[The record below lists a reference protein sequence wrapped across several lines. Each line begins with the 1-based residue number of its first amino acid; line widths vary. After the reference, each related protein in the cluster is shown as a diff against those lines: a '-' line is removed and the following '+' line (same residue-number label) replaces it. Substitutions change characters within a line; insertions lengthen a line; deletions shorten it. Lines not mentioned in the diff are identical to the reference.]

1 MRPFPTRP
9 IGLLSSLC
17 LPAALTT
24 LSDLL
29 DRLNSFGNFD
39 VFLYIQHVYFPAR
52 WTNSPFLP
60 KVPYSSLWLNDRR
73 TGRETRGKWRWGGA
87 RRDWALVAGVIG
99 RTPEAGHA
107 YLTSLAVY
115 RLFQRQGTRSAS
127 GTAVRPLLDNQQRK
141 RRATSQQPQKVR
153 SVHRAT
159 VLPTERAP
167 QPGHDRPG
175 EPAPSRCEERSAPSH
190 PECAAICSRP
200 AITMAMAYR

>member
-1 MRPFPTRP
+1 MAALGAGEGGTRGPGADGRRCGHYGLLVSGRTTAGWHSSTKNQELMRPFPTRP

-39 VFLYIQHVYFPAR
+39 FFIHTEMYISRPVRPTAPFCPKCPY
-52 WTNSPFLP
+52 WSP
-60 KVPYSSLWLNDRR
+60 WLNDRR

-115 RLFQRQGTRSAS
+115 RLF
-127 GTAVRPLLDNQQRK
+127 
-141 RRATSQQPQKVR
+141 
-153 SVHRAT
+153 
-159 VLPTERAP
+159 
-167 QPGHDRPG
+167 
-175 EPAPSRCEERSAPSH
+175 
-190 PECAAICSRP
+190 
-200 AITMAMAYR
+200 